1 MMSFSALFAAAW
13 ASFCAASLRSF
24 FFLPL
29 FYDASVFDMITH
41 SLSWMSPTYQ
51 QKLRYDTD
59 SSSSF
64 SNRLD

>member
-13 ASFCAASLRSF
+13 ASFYAASLRSF
-24 FFLPL
+24 FLPL
-29 FYDASVFDMITH
+29 FFDASVFDMITH
-41 SLSWMSPTYQ
+41 SLSWTSPTYQ
-51 QKLRYDTD
+51 QKLRYDAD